1 MGVLRSD
8 RVSGL
13 GGANAINGSVR
24 FDLDGYLFVDSH
36 SDWSLDGDFT
46 IECWV
51 KRDASGAFAD
61 KFTIGDSKE
70 STGLEL
76 YLGSGGAAL
85 NVYSNNGGILVA
97 AAGSYSANVWHHLA
111 LVRSGNTIKLYV
123 DGTADNNTATNTATF
138 SGDLHLGAEFY
149 NNPATP
155 DTRSSFYMSN
165 FRIVKGTALYTANF
179 TVPAQRLENISGTAI
194 LCCQSPGDVTQE
206 ATGKDIV
213 PSSNDLNSS
222 VPIPDTVSV
231 LSIAIINLRDR

>member
-1 MGVLRSD
+1 MGILRSD

-24 FDLDGYLFVDSH
+24 FDKDGYLYVDSH

-61 KFTIGDSKE
+61 NFTIGDSKE

-85 NVYSNNGGILVA
+85 NLYSNNGAIIVA
-97 AAGSYSANVWHHLA
+97 AAGSYSASVWHHLA
-111 LVRSGNTIKLYV
+111 VVRSGSTIKLYV
-123 DGTADNNTATNTATF
+123 DGTVDSNTATNTATF
-138 SGDLHLGAEFY
+138 SGNLYLGAEFY

-194 LCCQSPGDVTQE
+194 LCCQSPGDVIQE
-206 ATGKDIV
+206 ATGKTIV
-213 PSSNDLNSS
+213 PSSTNLNSS
-222 VPIPDTVSV
+222 
-231 LSIAIINLRDR
+231 LREGSDIGP

>member
-24 FDLDGYLFVDSH
+24 FDIDGYLFVDSH

-111 LVRSGNTIKLYV
+111 LVRSGNTIKLMLMEQQIITLLLIQLRLVEIYILV
-123 DGTADNNTATNTATF
+123 
-138 SGDLHLGAEFY
+138 L
-149 NNPATP
+149 
-155 DTRSSFYMSN
+155 N
-165 FRIVKGTALYTANF
+165 FIIIQQHQIQDRHSICRT
-179 TVPAQRLENISGTAI
+179 LE
-194 LCCQSPGDVTQE
+194 
-206 ATGKDIV
+206 
-213 PSSNDLNSS
+213 
-222 VPIPDTVSV
+222 
-231 LSIAIINLRDR
+231 